1 MNRLEYD
8 SAWGGQTMRLR
19 SVLLVDDD
27 ADIRQIGAIALGAV
41 GGLEVLEAQGGLEAL
56 QMAREHHPD
65 VILLDVMMP
74 DLDGPMTLAE
84 LRRDPVTQ
92 GVPVIFLT
100 AKVQASDVQR
110 YISMGAKGAIAK
122 PFDPMTL
129 AGQVRGM
136 LGQTLS

>member
-1 MNRLEYD
+1 
-8 SAWGGQTMRLR
+8 MRLR

-41 GGLEVLEAQGGLEAL
+41 GGLEVLEAQGGLQAL
-56 QMAREHHPD
+56 QMARTHHPD

-84 LRRDPVTQ
+84 LRRDPITQ

-110 YISMGAKGAIAK
+110 YINMGAMGAIAK

-136 LGQTLS
+136 LGQTLT